1 MNRNCSDVSQIPYIK
16 PLTHL
21 SIKNLVIS
29 PDYVHEYI
37 WVHIYSYVF
46 RELADISAV
55 LVRAFHP
62 HGGRT
67 VLPLAGLEKFK
78 KVKLMST
85 MKAKFLVHFPQK
97 VYLFLHTLKWF
108 CCTDTHFPNPTLKRN
123 SKSMSLKISSNTSWI
138 SDLCSHSDITL
149 HWQWLCPRGWMTK
162 S

>member
-1 MNRNCSDVSQIPYIK
+1 M
-16 PLTHL
+16 
-21 SIKNLVIS
+21 
-29 PDYVHEYI
+29 
-37 WVHIYSYVF
+37 HIYSYVF

-78 KVKLMST
+78 KAKLMST

-108 CCTDTHFPNPTLKRN
+108 CHTDIFSKPHFEKE
-123 SKSMSLKISSNTSWI
+123 LKINVPK
-138 SDLCSHSDITL
+138 DIFKHL
-149 HWQWLCPRGWMTK
+149 MNQ
-162 S
+162 